1 MKNDQITGLI
11 LAGGRARRMGGIDK
25 GLVELDG
32 RPMVTHVVGRLAPQ
46 VGRIIINANRNL
58 AVYREW
64 SNTVVKDRNGEY
76 DGPLAG
82 VASGLEA
89 ADTEFTLTVPCDC
102 PLVANDLTERMYHG
116 LISERAEIAVA
127 TDGQRLQPVFML
139 LARGLLP
146 SIESFLATGERKI
159 DKWFENHA
167 VTVVDFSDEPDTFL
181 NINSIEEK
189 EELAR
194 RFGFNE

>member
-1 MKNDQITGLI
+1 
-11 LAGGRARRMGGIDK
+11 
-25 GLVELDG
+25 
-32 RPMVTHVVGRLAPQ
+32 
-46 VGRIIINANRNL
+46 
-58 AVYREW
+58 
-64 SNTVVKDRNGEY
+64 
-76 DGPLAG
+76 
-82 VASGLEA
+82 
-89 ADTEFTLTVPCDC
+89 
-102 PLVANDLTERMYHG
+102 
-116 LISERAEIAVA
+116 
-127 TDGQRLQPVFML
+127 ML
-139 LARGLLP
+139 LARGLLA